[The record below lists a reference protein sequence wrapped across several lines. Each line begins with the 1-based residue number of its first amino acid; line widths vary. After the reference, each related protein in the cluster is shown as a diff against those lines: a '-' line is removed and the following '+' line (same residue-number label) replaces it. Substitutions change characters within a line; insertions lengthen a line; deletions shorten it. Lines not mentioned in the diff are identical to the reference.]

1 MPTRGKEQW
10 KKSTFYCAGRKAT
23 LATGRKFWQEQFVR
37 KGRRGRGHGF
47 CLASTPQTPTRSL
60 PPRTAAAH
68 GTKRHTWSRWLSKN
82 KGFYQFVC
90 HPSTISIC
98 ATSQVTALFDSWNIS
113 LLLRKPPGPSR
124 WEHIQAPAEAMGHQ
138 NRGAVTSM
146 WERADAWEG
155 INPDWFIRFLFR
167 KGIPNSMTLSFSEQF
182 KHMVLNTQNFCVTLL
197 PAVSKTK
204 HSSLTSGVYGTH
216 NATWATFSWKSFH
229 IGS

>member
-47 CLASTPQTPTRSL
+47 CLASTSQTPTRSL

-90 HPSTISIC
+90 HPSTIYLCNVSSHSS
-98 ATSQVTALFDSWNIS
+98 TLFLKHFPFASKAPMVGTHSRSCRSNGRPKQGS
-113 LLLRKPPGPSR
+113 SCQHMRKSR
-124 WEHIQAPAEAMGHQ
+124 HMGGDQSTGLVYKNFIQK
-138 NRGAVTSM
+138 T
-146 WERADAWEG
+146 
-155 INPDWFIRFLFR
+155 NPKQLFFFFF
-167 KGIPNSMTLSFSEQF
+167 NN
-182 KHMVLNTQNFCVTLL
+182 LNTQNFSVWHCLQQSPKLTQLTGQWCLWHTQCHLSHLL
-197 PAVSKTK
+197 PKI
-204 HSSLTSGVYGTH
+204 L
-216 NATWATFSWKSFH
+216 
-229 IGS
+229 

>member
-47 CLASTPQTPTRSL
+47 CLASTSQTPTRSL

-90 HPSTISIC
+90 HPSTIYLCNVSSHSS
-98 ATSQVTALFDSWNIS
+98 TLFLKHFPFASKAPMVGTHSRSCRSNGRPKQGS
-113 LLLRKPPGPSR
+113 SCQHMRKSR
-124 WEHIQAPAEAMGHQ
+124 HMGGDQ
-138 NRGAVTSM
+138 STG
-146 WERADAWEG
+146 
-155 INPDWFIRFLFR
+155 L
-167 KGIPNSMTLSFSEQF
+167 
-182 KHMVLNTQNFCVTLL
+182 
-197 PAVSKTK
+197 VSKNFIQKTNPK
-204 HSSLTSGVYGTH
+204 QLFFFFFFKTT
-216 NATWATFSWKSFH
+216 
-229 IGS
+229 